1 MKLFM
6 FIFLLTFIY
15 GCSPKEVNTIKYKY
29 RTKEMVEK
37 QCKIE
42 IERKKLTR
50 RDDVTSKNFIMQ
62 YTKAFNANNRIKKA
76 CDPYR

>member
-1 MKLFM
+1 M

-37 QCKIE
+37 HCKIE

>member
-1 MKLFM
+1 MKFLM

-42 IERKKLTR
+42 IERKNKLR
-50 RDDVTSKNFIMQ
+50 
-62 YTKAFNANNRIKKA
+62 
-76 CDPYR
+76 

>member
-1 MKLFM
+1 MKLLI
-6 FIFLLTFIY
+6 FILLLTFIY

-29 RTKEMVEK
+29 RTKEMVDK

-42 IERKKLTR
+42 IERKKLAR

-62 YTKAFNANNRIKKA
+62 YTKAFNANYRIKKA

>member
-1 MKLFM
+1 MKLLM
-6 FIFLLTFIY
+6 FIYLLTFIY
-15 GCSPKEVNTIKYKY
+15 GCTPKELNTIKYKY
-29 RTKEMVEK
+29 RSKDMVEK

-42 IERKKLTR
+42 IERKKLSR

-62 YTKAFNANNRIKKA
+62 YTKAFNANNKIKKA

>member
-1 MKLFM
+1 MKLLI
-6 FIFLLTFIY
+6 FILLLTFIY

-29 RTKEMVEK
+29 RTKETVEK

-42 IERKKLTR
+42 IERKKLAR

-62 YTKAFNANNRIKKA
+62 YTKAFNANYRIKKA